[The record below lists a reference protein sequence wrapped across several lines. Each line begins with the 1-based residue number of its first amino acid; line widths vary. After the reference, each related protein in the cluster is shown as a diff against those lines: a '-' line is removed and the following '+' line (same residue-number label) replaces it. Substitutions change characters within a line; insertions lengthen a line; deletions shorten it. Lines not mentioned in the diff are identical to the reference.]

1 MDLGHVVVAIVVLA
15 IAGVV
20 VLKLSLSIMSDYQ
33 KHQASLAEKHWK
45 NTDIREPVKGYM
57 VITYATPQGV
67 KVERV
72 DLRENLKALPQ
83 RYYVPT
89 ELDDDTYNF
98 ALSILF
104 ESKKRFGNASQEIL
118 GIREF
123 PKDES
128 KWRRATDWLATNYR
142 INKTPLHTT
151 TTGPYYTSVA
161 ELYVDVV
168 SKRVPIALGN
178 TPTTAPWATATSVPT
193 V

>member
-1 MDLGHVVVAIVVLA
+1 MDIGAILLYGAFVIGVCLLLVWLGLHILVAYQERQVAI
-15 IAGVV
+15 
-20 VLKLSLSIMSDYQ
+20 
-33 KHQASLAEKHWK
+33 AERAHKS
-45 NTDIREPVKGYM
+45 TQILQPAKGYIV
-57 VITYATPQGV
+57 VIKATPQGTSV
-67 KVERV
+67 QEIDV
-72 DLRENLKALPQ
+72 RENIKALPQ

-118 GIREF
+118 QMREF
-123 PKDES
+123 KNDES
-128 KWRRATDWLATNYR
+128 KWRRATDWLAANYR

-161 ELYVDVV
+161 ELYVDVA

-178 TPTTAPWATATSVPT
+178 SPIAAPWATAMPAA
-193 V
+193 